1 MLLKVALNTINQTKP
16 KLITD
21 ENILNVSSNQKR
33 KLE

>member
-1 MLLKVALNTINQTKP
+1 
-16 KLITD
+16 LITD